1 MKINLE
7 EMTPQELEDLQ
18 AKIEKAKEKKHRE
31 NRKAALKA
39 AEAAAAEFGYTLQ
52 ELVGAA
58 EKPATR
64 GRARAKGGAAKY
76 RNPENPSETWTGR
89 GRRPEWYKAAIDAG
103 KNPADLEI

>member
-52 ELVGAA
+52 ELVGGA

-64 GRARAKGGAAKY
+64 GRARAKGGDAKY

-89 GRRPEWYKAAIDAG
+89 GRRPEWYKAAIESG
-103 KNPADLEI
+103 KSPADLEI